1 MEKYQFNWVFK
12 MSENMEEDLKQTL
25 INMFPV
31 LKYQTYL
38 TPYFVKEKDAIS
50 QIAKERIRKT
60 QKQILKKVKE
70 IQGRVWKVKLQKR
83 EILDQL
89 QQKKRGGIGE
99 QRTPYSLI

>member
-1 MEKYQFNWVFK
+1 

-60 QKQILKKVKE
+60 QKQILKKVKRNTRKSLE
-70 IQGRVWKVKLQKR
+70 GKTAKTRSIRPATAK
-83 EILDQL
+83 E
-89 QQKKRGGIGE
+89 KKRYFNN
-99 QRTPYSLI
+99 T